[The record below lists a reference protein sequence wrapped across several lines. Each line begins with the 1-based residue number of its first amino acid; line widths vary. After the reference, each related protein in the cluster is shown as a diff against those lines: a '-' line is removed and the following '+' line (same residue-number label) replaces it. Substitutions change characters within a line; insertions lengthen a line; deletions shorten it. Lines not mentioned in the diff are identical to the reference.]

1 MSFEVLRRHCQQSTV
16 FSTDY
21 FGEVVRLEEPG
32 KAEVELTVNCQQSAK
47 LTNRQYGGAK
57 PSAKADVDS
66 SERLRVVISH
76 DETFAGGFLADAPQV
91 GSLLYRGEERDTDV
105 RPWIYTG
112 EVAERNWDHGVYI
125 FARSKRACDGRRT
138 T

>member
-1 MSFEVLRRHCQQSTV
+1 MSFQALRRHCQQSTV
-16 FSTDY
+16 LSTDY

-47 LTNRQYGGAK
+47 LTSRGYGGAK
-57 PSAKADVDS
+57 PSARGDVDA

-91 GSLLYRGEERDTDV
+91 STLLWRGEERDTDV
-105 RPWIYTG
+105 RPWTYTG
-112 EVAERNWDHGVYI
+112 EVVERNWDHGVYI
-125 FARSKRACDGRRT
+125 FARAKRPIDGRRST
-138 T
+138 